1 MEGVGEDPTIFTAR
15 SLPSDP
21 RLFATVTNT
30 YLGTRV
36 YHDILHVSGTY
47 NGAQGYTH
55 RAVLPSPLNVQLE
68 ASDTAEQLTQTFAL
82 DTNTGT
88 TTALLS
94 LTKRAP
100 QLRHP
105 GTCGLGR
112 GMLRTH
118 ASPLHRAPE
127 GAQGWGPQMRLTAGL
142 SSQGC
147 PVASPGSFLHTL
159 EGPRFRASQRIY
171 AHRTLPHVLAFSVAI
186 TRLAEDKLPITVLLR
201 APFTPES
208 PDLDLR
214 PGPDFQG
221 AR

>member
-21 RLFATVTNT
+21 RFFATVTNT

-47 NGAQGYTH
+47 NGAQGHTH

-88 TTALLS
+88 TTALLPS
-94 LTKRAP
+94 TERAP

-105 GTCGLGR
+105 GTALWPGRRHASDTCFAFAQGPRRCPRVGPPDETYSQPQQPGLLCGLSRLLPAHPGGAPLQGIPAHIR
-112 GMLRTH
+112 PPH
-118 ASPLHRAPE
+118 A
-127 GAQGWGPQMRLTAGL
+127 
-142 SSQGC
+142 
-147 PVASPGSFLHTL
+147 AS
-159 EGPRFRASQRIY
+159 
-171 AHRTLPHVLAFSVAI
+171 
-186 TRLAEDKLPITVLLR
+186 
-201 APFTPES
+201 
-208 PDLDLR
+208 R
-214 PGPDFQG
+214 PGLQCSHQPFGGGQAPDHCAAAG
-221 AR
+221 TLRSGKPRP

>member
-47 NGAQGYTH
+47 NGAQGHTH

-68 ASDTAEQLTQTFAL
+68 ASDTAEQLTQTFDL

-88 TTALLS
+88 TTALLPS
-94 LTKRAP
+94 CKRAP

-105 GTCGLGR
+105 GTALWPGR
-112 GMLRTH
+112 RH
-118 ASPLHRAPE
+118 ASDTCFAF
-127 GAQGWGPQMRLTAGL
+127 AQGPRRCPRVGPPDETY
-142 SSQGC
+142 SQGC
-147 PVASPGSFLHTL
+147 SVASPGSFLHTL

-186 TRLAEDKLPITVLLR
+186 TRLAENKLPITVLLR

-208 PDLDLR
+208 PDLDLH